1 MRLFKNI
8 KRQLSA
14 FTLIELLVVISI
26 IAILAALALP
36 AISGALAKAQI
47 TQAVSNYRQL
57 YILTQSASLDSQ
69 SAGGQGAFPGDL
81 TNGTNTWSNALVPTY
96 CSSNTFATLGTVKG
110 QQTNTQVWPVQSSS
124 DPSTIFLNS
133 AGLQGTTTNLSIN
146 VNGNPFG
153 KAGAAVVTVG
163 GQAISLVGTNS
174 PYLTNGAISVTT
186 NGSASN
192 F

>member
-1 MRLFKNI
+1 MKAFKNI
-8 KRQLSA
+8 MRNLAA

-57 YILTQSASLDSQ
+57 YILTQSASLDLQ
-69 SAGGQGAFPGDL
+69 GAGLQGAFPGDL
-81 TNGTNTWSNALVPTY
+81 TNGSNSWSNALVPNY
-96 CSSNTFATLGTVKG
+96 CSSNTFQTLGTVKG
-110 QQTNTQVWPVQSSS
+110 QPTNTQVWPVQSSS

-133 AGLQGTTTNLSIN
+133 AGLQGTTTNLTLN
-146 VNGNPFG
+146 VAGNPFG
-153 KAGAAVVTVG
+153 AAGGAVVTVG